1 MTVLGGNITHMA
13 TPTSSTVTISASA
26 DAVRALLF
34 DITSYPSWSTS
45 FKSVTVLASDGQG
58 RPTQVS
64 MSVDAGALKDK
75 PTLNYDWAAFPDR
88 LDFSLEDA
96 DLLTEMSGS
105 YSLKDNGDETEVTF
119 ELTVALS
126 MPVPEIMRTKAEKST
141 IDLAL
146 KQLKEKLEN

>member
-1 MTVLGGNITHMA
+1 MSSAST
-13 TPTSSTVTISASA
+13 STVSITASA
-26 DAVRALLF
+26 DEVRAVLF
-34 DITSYPSWSTS
+34 DVANYPSWSTS

-75 PTLNYDWAAFPDR
+75 PTLNYDWAAYPDR

-96 DLLTEMSGS
+96 DLLTQMSGA
-105 YSLKDNGDETEVTF
+105 YIVKDNGDETEVTF

-126 MPVPEIMRTKAEKST
+126 MPVPDIMRTKAEKST

>member
-1 MTVLGGNITHMA
+1 MSSVST
-13 TPTSSTVTISASA
+13 STVSITASA
-26 DAVRALLF
+26 DEVRAVLF
-34 DITSYPSWSTS
+34 DVANYPSWSTS

-75 PTLNYDWAAFPDR
+75 PTLNYDWAAYPDR

-96 DLLTEMSGS
+96 DLLTQMSGA
-105 YSLKDNGDETEVTF
+105 YIVKDNGDETEVTF

-126 MPVPEIMRTKAEKST
+126 MPVPDIMRTKAEKST

>member
-1 MTVLGGNITHMA
+1 MSN
-13 TPTSSTVTISASA
+13 PTTSTVSISATA
-26 DAVRALLF
+26 DDVREVLF
-34 DITSYPSWSTS
+34 DIANYPTWSTS
-45 FKSVTVLASDGQG
+45 FKSVTVLASDGEG
-58 RPTQVS
+58 RATQVK

-75 PTLNYDWAAFPDR
+75 PTLNYDWSAYPDR
-88 LDFSLEDA
+88 LEFSLEDA

-105 YSLKDNGDETEVTF
+105 YSVKDNGDETEVTF

-126 MPVPEIMRTKAEKST
+126 MPVPEMMRTKAEKST

>member
-1 MTVLGGNITHMA
+1 MSSVST
-13 TPTSSTVTISASA
+13 STVSITASA
-26 DAVRALLF
+26 DEVRAVLF
-34 DITSYPSWSTS
+34 DIASYPSWSTS

-75 PTLNYDWAAFPDR
+75 PTLNYDWSAYPDR

-96 DLLTEMSGS
+96 DLLTQMSGA
-105 YSLKDNGDETEVTF
+105 YIVKDNGEETEVTF

-126 MPVPEIMRTKAEKST
+126 MPVPDIMRTKAEKST

>member
-1 MTVLGGNITHMA
+1 MSSVST
-13 TPTSSTVTISASA
+13 STVSITASA
-26 DAVRALLF
+26 DEVRAVLF
-34 DITSYPSWSTS
+34 DIASYPSWSTS
-45 FKSVTVLASDGQG
+45 FKSVTVLESGGQG

-75 PTLNYDWAAFPDR
+75 PTLNYDWAAYPDR

-96 DLLTEMSGS
+96 DLLTQMSGS
-105 YSLKDNGDETEVTF
+105 YIIKDNGDETEVTF

-126 MPVPEIMRTKAEKST
+126 MPVPDIMRTKAEKST

>member
-1 MTVLGGNITHMA
+1 MSSA
-13 TPTSSTVTISASA
+13 TTSTVSITASA
-26 DAVRALLF
+26 DEVRAVIF
-34 DITSYPSWSTS
+34 DLASYPSWSTS
-45 FKSVTVLASDGQG
+45 FKSVTVLESDGQG

-75 PTLNYDWAAFPDR
+75 PTLNYDWSAYPDR

-96 DLLTEMSGS
+96 DLLTQMSGG
-105 YSLKDNGDETEVTF
+105 LIVKDNGDETEVTF

-126 MPVPEIMRTKAEKST
+126 MPVPDIMRTKAEKST

-146 KQLKEKLEN
+146 KQLKEKLES

>member
-1 MTVLGGNITHMA
+1 MSSA
-13 TPTSSTVTISASA
+13 TTSTVSITASA
-26 DAVRALLF
+26 DEVRAVIF
-34 DITSYPSWSTS
+34 DLASYPSWSTS
-45 FKSVTVLASDGQG
+45 FKSVTVLESDGQG

-75 PTLNYDWAAFPDR
+75 PTLNYDWSAYPDR

-96 DLLTEMSGS
+96 DLLTQMSGA
-105 YSLKDNGDETEVTF
+105 YIVKDNDDETEVTF

-126 MPVPEIMRTKAEKST
+126 MPVPDIMRTKAEKST

>member
-1 MTVLGGNITHMA
+1 MSSVST
-13 TPTSSTVTISASA
+13 STVSITASA
-26 DAVRALLF
+26 DEVRAVIF
-34 DITSYPSWSTS
+34 DLASYPSWSTS
-45 FKSVTVLASDGQG
+45 FKSVTVLESDGQG

-75 PTLNYDWAAFPDR
+75 PTLNYDWSAYPDR

-96 DLLTEMSGS
+96 HLLTQMSGG
-105 YSLKDNGDETEVTF
+105 LIVKDNGDETEVTF

-126 MPVPEIMRTKAEKST
+126 MPVPDIMRTKAEKST

>member
-1 MTVLGGNITHMA
+1 MSSV
-13 TPTSSTVTISASA
+13 TSSTVNIAATA
-26 DAVRALLF
+26 DAVRAVLF
-34 DITSYPSWSTS
+34 DIANYPSWSSS
-45 FKSVTVLASDGQG
+45 FKSVTVLESDGLG
-58 RPTQVS
+58 RPTQVQ
-64 MSVDAGALKDK
+64 MGVDAGALKDK
-75 PTLNYDWAAFPDR
+75 PTLNYDWAAAPDR

-105 YSLKDNGDETEVTF
+105 YIVKDNGDETEITF

-126 MPVPEIMRTKAEKST
+126 MPVPEMMRVKAEKST

>member
-1 MTVLGGNITHMA
+1 MSSV
-13 TPTSSTVTISASA
+13 TSSTVNIAATA
-26 DAVRALLF
+26 DAVRAVLF
-34 DITSYPSWSTS
+34 DIANYPSWSSS
-45 FKSVTVLASDGQG
+45 FKSVTVLESDGQG
-58 RPTQVS
+58 RPTQVQ
-64 MSVDAGALKDK
+64 MGVDAGALKDK
-75 PTLNYDWAAFPDR
+75 PTLNYDWAAAPDR

-105 YSLKDNGDETEVTF
+105 YIVKDNGDETELTF

-126 MPVPEIMRTKAEKST
+126 MPVPEMMRVKAEKST

>member
-1 MTVLGGNITHMA
+1 MSSA
-13 TPTSSTVTISASA
+13 TTSTVSITASA
-26 DAVRALLF
+26 DEVRAVIF
-34 DITSYPSWSTS
+34 DVASYPSWSTS
-45 FKSVTVLASDGQG
+45 FKSVTVLESDGQG

-75 PTLNYDWAAFPDR
+75 PTLNYDWSAYPDR

-96 DLLTEMSGS
+96 DLLTQMSGA
-105 YSLKDNGDETEVTF
+105 YIVKDNNDETEVTF

-141 IDLAL
+141 IDLSL

>member
-1 MTVLGGNITHMA
+1 MSSA
-13 TPTSSTVTISASA
+13 TTSTVSITASA
-26 DAVRALLF
+26 DEVRAVIF
-34 DITSYPSWSTS
+34 DLASYPSWSTS
-45 FKSVTVLASDGQG
+45 FKSVTVLESDGQG

-75 PTLNYDWAAFPDR
+75 PTLNYDWSAYPDR

-96 DLLTEMSGS
+96 DLLTQMSGG
-105 YSLKDNGDETEVTF
+105 LIVKDNGDETEVTF

-126 MPVPEIMRTKAEKST
+126 MPVPDIMRTKAEKST

-146 KQLKEKLEN
+146 TQLKEKLEN

>member
-1 MTVLGGNITHMA
+1 MSSVST
-13 TPTSSTVTISASA
+13 STVSINASA
-26 DAVRALLF
+26 DEVRAVLF
-34 DITSYPSWSTS
+34 DVASYPSWSTS

-75 PTLNYDWAAFPDR
+75 PTLNYDWAAYPDR

-96 DLLTEMSGS
+96 DLLTQMSGA
-105 YSLKDNGDETEVTF
+105 YIVKDNGDETEVTF

-126 MPVPEIMRTKAEKST
+126 MPVPDIMRTKAEKST

>member
-1 MTVLGGNITHMA
+1 MSSAST
-13 TPTSSTVTISASA
+13 STVSITASA
-26 DAVRALLF
+26 DEVRAVLF
-34 DITSYPSWSTS
+34 DIASYPSWSTS
-45 FKSVTVLASDGQG
+45 FKSVTVLESDGQG

-75 PTLNYDWAAFPDR
+75 PTLNYDWSAYPDR

-96 DLLTEMSGS
+96 HLLTQMSGG
-105 YSLKDNGDETEVTF
+105 YIVKDNGDETEVTF

-126 MPVPEIMRTKAEKST
+126 MPVPDIMRTKAEKST

>member
-1 MTVLGGNITHMA
+1 MSSVST
-13 TPTSSTVTISASA
+13 STVSITASA
-26 DAVRALLF
+26 DEVRAVLF
-34 DITSYPSWSTS
+34 DIASYPSWSTS
-45 FKSVTVLASDGQG
+45 FKSVKVLASDGQG

-75 PTLNYDWAAFPDR
+75 PTLNYDWAAYPDR

-96 DLLTEMSGS
+96 DLLTQMSGG
-105 YSLKDNGDETEVTF
+105 YIIKDNGDETEVTF

-126 MPVPEIMRTKAEKST
+126 MPVPDIMRTKAEKST

>member
-1 MTVLGGNITHMA
+1 MSSVSTSTINIT
-13 TPTSSTVTISASA
+13 ASA
-26 DAVRALLF
+26 DEVRAVLF
-34 DITSYPSWSTS
+34 DIASYPSWSTS
-45 FKSVTVLASDGQG
+45 FKSVTVLESDGQG

-75 PTLNYDWAAFPDR
+75 PTLNYDWSAYPDR

-96 DLLTEMSGS
+96 DLLTQMSGA
-105 YSLKDNGDETEVTF
+105 YIVKDNGDETEVSF

-126 MPVPEIMRTKAEKST
+126 MPVPDIMRTKAEKST

>member
-1 MTVLGGNITHMA
+1 MSPVST
-13 TPTSSTVTISASA
+13 STVSIAASA
-26 DAVRALLF
+26 DEVRAVLF
-34 DITSYPSWSTS
+34 DVASYPSWSTS
-45 FKSVTVLASDGQG
+45 FKSVTVLESDGQG

-75 PTLNYDWAAFPDR
+75 PTLNYDWSAYPDR

-96 DLLTEMSGS
+96 DLLTQMSGG
-105 YSLKDNGDETEVTF
+105 YIVKDNGDETEVTF

-126 MPVPEIMRTKAEKST
+126 MPVPDIMRTKAEKST

>member
-1 MTVLGGNITHMA
+1 MSSIST
-13 TPTSSTVTISASA
+13 STVSISASA
-26 DAVRALLF
+26 DEVRAVLF
-34 DITSYPSWSTS
+34 DLPSYPTWSTS
-45 FKSVTVLASDGQG
+45 FKSVTVLASDEQG

-75 PTLNYDWAAFPDR
+75 PTLNYDWSAYPDR

-96 DLLTEMSGS
+96 DLLTQMSGA
-105 YSLKDNGDETEVTF
+105 YIVKDNGDETEVTF

-126 MPVPEIMRTKAEKST
+126 MPVPDIMRTKAEKST

>member
-1 MTVLGGNITHMA
+1 MSSVST
-13 TPTSSTVTISASA
+13 STVSITASA
-26 DAVRALLF
+26 DEVRAVLF
-34 DITSYPSWSTS
+34 DIASYPSWSTS
-45 FKSVTVLASDGQG
+45 FKSVTVLESDGQG

-75 PTLNYDWAAFPDR
+75 PTLNYDWSAYPDR

-96 DLLTEMSGS
+96 DLLTQMSGA
-105 YSLKDNGDETEVTF
+105 YIVKDNDDETEVTF

-126 MPVPEIMRTKAEKST
+126 MPVPDIMRTKAEKST

>member
-1 MTVLGGNITHMA
+1 MSSA
-13 TPTSSTVTISASA
+13 TTSTVSITASA
-26 DAVRALLF
+26 DEVRAVIF
-34 DITSYPSWSTS
+34 DLASYPSWSTS
-45 FKSVTVLASDGQG
+45 FKSVTVLESDGQG

-64 MSVDAGALKDK
+64 MSVYAGALKDK
-75 PTLNYDWAAFPDR
+75 PTLNYDWSAYPDR
-88 LDFSLEDA
+88 VEFSLEDA

-105 YSLKDNGDETEVTF
+105 FIVKDNGDETEVTS

-126 MPVPEIMRTKAEKST
+126 MPVPDMMRKKAEKST

>member
-1 MTVLGGNITHMA
+1 MSSVST
-13 TPTSSTVTISASA
+13 STVSITASA
-26 DAVRALLF
+26 DEVRAVLF
-34 DITSYPSWSTS
+34 DIASYPSWSTS

-75 PTLNYDWAAFPDR
+75 PTLNYDWSAYPDR

-96 DLLTEMSGS
+96 DLLTQMSGG
-105 YSLKDNGDETEVTF
+105 LIVKDNGDETEVTF

-126 MPVPEIMRTKAEKST
+126 MPVPNIMRTKAEKST

>member
-1 MTVLGGNITHMA
+1 MSSVST
-13 TPTSSTVTISASA
+13 STVSITASA
-26 DAVRALLF
+26 DEVRAVLF
-34 DITSYPSWSTS
+34 DIASYPSWSTS

-75 PTLNYDWAAFPDR
+75 PTLNYDWSAYPDR

-96 DLLTEMSGS
+96 DLLTQMSGS
-105 YSLKDNGDETEVTF
+105 YIVKDNGDETQVTF

-126 MPVPEIMRTKAEKST
+126 MPVPDIMRTKAEKST

>member
-1 MTVLGGNITHMA
+1 MSSVTT
-13 TPTSSTVTISASA
+13 STVNIAATA
-26 DAVRALLF
+26 DAVRAVLF
-34 DITSYPSWSTS
+34 DIANYPSWSSS
-45 FKSVTVLASDGQG
+45 FKSVTVLESDGQG
-58 RPTQVS
+58 RPTQVQ
-64 MSVDAGALKDK
+64 MGVDAGALKDK
-75 PTLNYDWAAFPDR
+75 PRLNYDWAAAPDR

-105 YSLKDNGDETEVTF
+105 YIVKDNGDETEITF

-126 MPVPEIMRTKAEKST
+126 MPVPEMMRVKAEKST

>member
-1 MTVLGGNITHMA
+1 MSSVST
-13 TPTSSTVTISASA
+13 STVSITASA
-26 DAVRALLF
+26 DEVRAVLF
-34 DITSYPSWSTS
+34 DIASYPSWSTS

-75 PTLNYDWAAFPDR
+75 PTLNYDWSAYPDR

-96 DLLTEMSGS
+96 DLLTQMSGA
-105 YSLKDNGDETEVTF
+105 YIVKDNGDETEVTF

-126 MPVPEIMRTKAEKST
+126 MPVPDIMRTKAEKST

-146 KQLKEKLEN
+146 NQLKEKLEN

>member
-1 MTVLGGNITHMA
+1 MSSA
-13 TPTSSTVTISASA
+13 TTSTVSITASA
-26 DAVRALLF
+26 DEVRAVLF
-34 DITSYPSWSTS
+34 DIASYPIWSTS
-45 FKSVTVLASDGQG
+45 FKSVTVLASEGQG

-75 PTLNYDWAAFPDR
+75 PTLNYDWSAYPDR

-96 DLLTEMSGS
+96 DLLTQMSGG
-105 YSLKDNGDETEVTF
+105 LIVKDNGDETEVTF

-126 MPVPEIMRTKAEKST
+126 MPVPDIMRTKAEKST

>member
-1 MTVLGGNITHMA
+1 MSSVSTSTINIT
-13 TPTSSTVTISASA
+13 ASA
-26 DAVRALLF
+26 DEVRAVLF
-34 DITSYPSWSTS
+34 DIASYPSWSTS
-45 FKSVTVLASDGQG
+45 FKSVTVLESDGQG

-75 PTLNYDWAAFPDR
+75 PTLNYDWSAYPDR

-96 DLLTEMSGS
+96 DLLTQMSGG
-105 YSLKDNGDETEVTF
+105 YIVKDNGDETEVTF

-126 MPVPEIMRTKAEKST
+126 MPVPDIMRTKAEKST
-141 IDLAL
+141 INLAL